1 MECTDMIIS
10 IRSPLSRE
18 ENRGNPNPEERR
30 EVFQRVQSTE
40 LQLEQETQRVCCQG
54 LKNTSAPFARGDHV
68 ALAGTSPS
76 QSHHTHT
83 FCIPTLKKNL
93 RNYQEPKSEIS
104 KLIWE
109 FFPPFFFPFL
119 LYNRP
124 WNNTTDL
131 HRVWLCQKLSPII
144 AKSP

>member
-83 FCIPTLKKNL
+83 FCIPTLKKKRQKL
-93 RNYQEPKSEIS
+93 PGTQIRNIKADMRIFPS
-104 KLIWE
+104 L
-109 FFPPFFFPFL
+109 FFPLFVIQQAL
-119 LYNRP
+119 KQ
-124 WNNTTDL
+124 
-131 HRVWLCQKLSPII
+131 HH
-144 AKSP
+144 